1 MYSFADL
8 EPVCCSTSSS
18 NCCFLTCIQI
28 SQETGQVV
36 CFYMN
41 AKNRHSSGGTSTSI
55 HCQRK
60 YGGKFSN
67 TYLKS
72 SCMRCTV
79 ALQTQTFLPYHQN
92 FARLLWSLLVSLLQH
107 SHCRKILQASV
118 WLLAAHFTCPTISS
132 ILHYRTVS
140 TFHRSWQFVLKT
152 ECFYY
157 V

>member
-8 EPVCCSTSSS
+8 EPVCCSSS

-41 AKNRHSSGGTSTSI
+41 AQNRHSSGGASTSI

-60 YGGKFSN
+60 HGGKLSN

-72 SCMRCTV
+72 SCMRCTI
-79 ALQTQTFLPYHQN
+79 ALHTETALPYRQN
-92 FARLLWSLLVSLLQH
+92 SAGLLRSLLLSLLQR

-132 ILHYRTVS
+132 IPRYCTVS
-140 TFHRSWQFVLKT
+140 TFHHS
-152 ECFYY
+152 
-157 V
+157 